1 MLRALLFSLIIP
13 LSFIS
18 FAHEIRFSELKG
30 NALCLDQDSIQ
41 VSIKETT
48 NSLDAGQ
55 LSSIETELRRL
66 LPTVLSRFEV
76 PFTEKA
82 NCRSNDTYVYVLY
95 SSSWGEDTNGLPYL
109 VQANIIQ
116 VGRKNTPIIASPE
129 YLVNKLE
136 FENYYSAFLF
146 EDEITPPLHAGMLE
160 ISQEMM
166 EELSVAWW
174 DAYSLI
180 QENRQAWQ
188 QSYLRYAVAI
198 SVGATILIILL
209 GVFIRQKRRNQPK
222 LSVMNND

>member
-1 MLRALLFSLIIP
+1 MLRALLFSLIVS
-13 LSFIS
+13 LSCIS
-18 FAHEIRFSELKG
+18 FAHEIRFNELKG

-48 NSLDAGQ
+48 KSLDAGQ
-55 LSSIETELRRL
+55 LNTVERELKRI
-66 LPTVLSRFEV
+66 LPAVLNRFEV
-76 PFTEKA
+76 PFKEKES
-82 NCRSNDTYVYVLY
+82 CRPNDTYIYLLY

-116 VGRKNTPIIASPE
+116 VGRKKTPVIASPE

-146 EDEITPPLHAGMLE
+146 EDEITPPLHEGMLQ
-160 ISQEMM
+160 ISQEMT

-174 DAYSLI
+174 DAYTLI

-188 QSYLRYAVAI
+188 QNYLPYVVVASIAVT
-198 SVGATILIILL
+198 VFIIVL
-209 GVFIRQKRRNQPK
+209 GFFIRQKRRNQSK
-222 LSVMNND
+222 LSIMNNK